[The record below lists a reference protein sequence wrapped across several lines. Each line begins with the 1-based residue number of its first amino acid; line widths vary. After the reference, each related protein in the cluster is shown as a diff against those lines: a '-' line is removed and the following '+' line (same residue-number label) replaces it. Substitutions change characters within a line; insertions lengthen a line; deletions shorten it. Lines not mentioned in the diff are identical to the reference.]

1 MNRSSKFK
9 IAVVALLSSA
19 CAAGAQNSGHAEF
32 KVTRES
38 APPANQA
45 APSSPAAPASPATGA
60 VAGSGSAPA
69 ASAASGTNAAADLKQ
84 QPGAGKAAPVADTK
98 GAPKGA
104 KTELKGEAK
113 AKSTVNANGLT
124 KAEQKQIDRAA
135 GYMRSKNWHRATEAV
150 NAFAA
155 SAESPSTCMY
165 AMTALSR
172 FGGPANQ
179 AKRACVEKAI
189 SLSTSSD
196 DLMEVAVKARQSEM
210 FDLSKEA
217 FDRLIGT
224 SENLQDLTL
233 VARESHR
240 MAMADVAHLAME
252 KAYTRVDNIP
262 DALQFARDS
271 YAMGL
276 EDLTRKCLKDL
287 IEDQPTVSGLLEIA
301 GNIEAMHMNEMV
313 RFALTR
319 AVDKAKT
326 IDQMLSVYNAAK
338 HYGEEDIVKLAQ
350 FRGRKM
356 VLQKKIKEEA
366 GAVVDPK
373 TEEQRK
379 AKEKEDQLRSNL
391 AKPSGF

>member
-1 MNRSSKFK
+1 MKQSSKFK
-9 IAVVALLSSA
+9 IAVVALLSTS

-38 APPANQA
+38 APAASQA
-45 APSSPAAPASPATGA
+45 APAGSVAPASQAAPAGSAVPAGLATGA

-69 ASAASGTNAAADLKQ
+69 ASAASGVSAAAADSKQ
-84 QPGAGKAAPVADTK
+84 QPGSGKVAPGADTK

-135 GYMRSKNWHRATEAV
+135 GYMRAKNWHRATEAV

-155 SAESPSTCMY
+155 AAESPSTCMY

-233 VARESHR
+233 IARESHR

-301 GNIEAMHMNEMV
+301 GKVE
-313 RFALTR
+313 RDGALCSH
-319 AVDKAKT
+319 K
-326 IDQMLSVYNAAK
+326 
-338 HYGEEDIVKLAQ
+338 GC
-350 FRGRKM
+350 
-356 VLQKKIKEEA
+356 
-366 GAVVDPK
+366 
-373 TEEQRK
+373 
-379 AKEKEDQLRSNL
+379 
-391 AKPSGF
+391 

>member
-1 MNRSSKFK
+1 MNLSSKFK
-9 IAVVALLSSA
+9 IAVVALLSAS

-38 APPANQA
+38 SPAANQAAPANQA
-45 APSSPAAPASPATGA
+45 ASTNSAAPASPATGA
-60 VAGSGSAPA
+60 VAGSGSAPS
-69 ASAASGTNAAADLKQ
+69 ASAASGTNGAADSKQ
-84 QPGAGKAAPVADTK
+84 PQGDGKAAPKA
-98 GAPKGA
+98 A

-165 AMTALSR
+165 AMNALSR

-233 VARESHR
+233 IARESHR

-276 EDLTRKCLKDL
+276 EDLSRKCLKDL

-301 GNIEAMHMNEMV
+301 GKVEAMHMNEMV